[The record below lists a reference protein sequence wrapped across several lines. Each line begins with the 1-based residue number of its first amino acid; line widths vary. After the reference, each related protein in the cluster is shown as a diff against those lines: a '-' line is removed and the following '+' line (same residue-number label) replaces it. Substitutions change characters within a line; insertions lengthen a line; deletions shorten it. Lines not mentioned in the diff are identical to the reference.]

1 MAIIPVVIQAR
12 MSSARL
18 PGKVLRPINDR
29 PILGHV
35 AMRCAQ
41 IVGQNNVV
49 IATSQDTSDD
59 PVAEFSH
66 QNGFAAYRG
75 PLEDVYARFV
85 GALQTFDVTHFI
97 RVCADSPFL
106 DPALIEAAITLSRSY
121 DVDLITNVYPR
132 SYPKGQSV
140 ELVRKSTFLD
150 PSYAALP
157 EFSSEHI
164 TKGFY
169 QNMDQFDVV
178 NFSCPAGKD
187 NILNTWAIDTPED
200 FTKVSTWASQNP
212 AGPAPFGTG
221 QVTQY
226 TKGRADA

>member
-1 MAIIPVVIQAR
+1 MIPVVIQAR

-18 PGKVLRPINDR
+18 PGKVLRPINDQ

-41 IVGQNNVV
+41 AVGQNYVV
-49 IATSQDTSDD
+49 IATSQDASDD
-59 PVAEFSH
+59 PVVA
-66 QNGFAAYRG
+66 FAQQHSLASYRG
-75 PLEDVYARFV
+75 PLNDVYARFV
-85 GALQTFDVTHFI
+85 GAVQTFDATHFI

-106 DPALIEAAITLSRSY
+106 DPSLIETAIALSQSH

-140 ELVRKSTFLD
+140 ELVRTSTFLD

-157 EFSSEHI
+157 GFLCEHV
-164 TKGFY
+164 TQGFY

-178 NFSCPAGKD
+178 NFSCPTGQD
-187 NILNTWAIDTPED
+187 DILETWAIDTPED
-200 FTKVSTWASQNP
+200 FTKVSTWAAQNP

-221 QVTQY
+221 QVIQY